1 MLPILNTEDS
11 IDAGEVT
18 EDKSDALVNKAE
30 KKRQEPDISTTEEE
44 EKIMAA
50 PIAVSQSVKDW
61 MLSRRENIRP
71 LTTFLN
77 SANYQVSRGVMACSN
92 EVFFNSGSSFF
103 WTLYEKILQEY

>member
-18 EDKSDALVNKAE
+18 EDKSSDIVNKAE
-30 KKRQEPDISTTEEE
+30 KKRQGPDISTTEEE
-44 EKIMAA
+44 KSMAA

-71 LTTFLN
+71 LTTFFN
-77 SANYQVSRGVMACSN
+77 SANYQVSMG
-92 EVFFNSGSSFF
+92 GDGL
-103 WTLYEKILQEY
+103 W

>member
-18 EDKSDALVNKAE
+18 EDKSDAIVNKAE
-30 KKRQEPDISTTEEE
+30 KKRQGPDISTTEEE

-71 LTTFLN
+71 LTTFFN
-77 SANYQVSRGVMACSN
+77 SANYQVSMG
-92 EVFFNSGSSFF
+92 GDG
-103 WTLYEKILQEY
+103 LL